1 MCEKGLEEGERE
13 PSNSSI
19 EEVNHV
25 HNVASLQLVLVV
37 LLVFYF
43 SKDANTS

>member
-19 EEVNHV
+19 ESV
-25 HNVASLQLVLVV
+25 LPLVIDIFGGVMKWDSR
-37 LLVFYF
+37 F
-43 SKDANTS
+43 